1 MTYVISNDELPHS
14 QTAYKF
20 EGYRYGDADLSFF
33 LTDAPP
39 GSGPELHAQV
49 RQLRHRTA
57 PADQHPL

>member
-1 MTYVISNDELPHS
+1 MTCVISNDELPYS
-14 QTAYKF
+14 QTAYMF
-20 EGYRYGDADLSFF
+20 EGHGDADLSFF

-49 RQLRHRTA
+49 RQLRHRTT